1 MLEAARIINAAK
13 RLAMVDGVKYEKLE
27 TEEVYDQS
35 LFNQEE
41 IESYEDSIV
50 KVSDNRSPYDYV
62 IVDSNIERAFAESC
76 EQDPNVKFYIKLP
89 ADFKIKTP
97 LGNYN
102 PDWALSV
109 EEDGK
114 EKLYFIVETKG
125 STAAEDLR
133 KTELEKFVAEK
144 STLLRL
150 ILVLHLRDQLNLS
163 KCIKC

>member
-41 IESYEDSIV
+41 IESYEDSVV
-50 KVSDNRSPYDYV
+50 KVSDNRSPYDHV

-125 STAAEDLR
+125 STASEDLR
-133 KTELEKFVAEK
+133 KTELQKIRCGKKHFAAINTGITFKQAVELEQVY
-144 STLLRL
+144 
-150 ILVLHLRDQLNLS
+150 
-163 KCIKC
+163 

>member
-1 MLEAARIINAAK
+1 MYMLEAARIINAAK

-50 KVSDNRSPYDYV
+50 KVSDNRSPYDHV

-125 STAAEDLR
+125 SVAAEDLR
-133 KTELEKFVAEK
+133 KTEIGKIRCGEKHFAAINTGITFKRAVELEQ
-144 STLLRL
+144 
-150 ILVLHLRDQLNLS
+150 IY
-163 KCIKC
+163 